1 MRVCIGGAYVSSDLA
16 ENPWSGAFP
25 FPFVAVRGFLLSFL
39 CIPKSDPA
47 SARLICSLC
56 CVSRKSVLTEL
67 GTETADAMKVVQL
80 LTGVLLHCYQPCVA
94 REYNLARSLCPS
106 WVV

>member
-1 MRVCIGGAYVSSDLA
+1 MCARGAYVNSDLA

-25 FPFVAVRGFLLSFL
+25 FPFVAVRGVLSFL

-47 SARLICSLC
+47 SAHLICSLC
-56 CVSRKSVLTEL
+56 FVSRKNVFTEL

-80 LTGVLLHCYQPCVA
+80 LTRVLLPCYQLCVA
-94 REYNLARSLCPS
+94 LEYNLARSLCPP
-106 WVV
+106 WLV